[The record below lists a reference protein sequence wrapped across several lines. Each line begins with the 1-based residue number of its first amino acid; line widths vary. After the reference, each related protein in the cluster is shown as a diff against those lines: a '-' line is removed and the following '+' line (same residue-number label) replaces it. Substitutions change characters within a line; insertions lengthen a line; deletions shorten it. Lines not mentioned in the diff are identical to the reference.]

1 MDEGQLP
8 SAFLRELEG
17 LLDQD
22 SQQEYLRSFVK
33 PPRRCAWSSED
44 LSFQFERCEWSQ
56 FAWRIPLDFAVIE
69 DPLWHAGV
77 YSCQDAAAMTPVNDL
92 LSHGSFLRIL
102 DLCAAPGGKSV
113 QLLQALGNNGLLVS
127 NEVIQSR
134 ARILLQNLERSG
146 ATNSLIT
153 SMDPERLSSHF
164 PAFFDCV
171 VVDAPCSGEGMFRK
185 YPQTREEYSEQSVTH
200 CAARQKRILTAAID
214 SLAEGG
220 LLLYSTCTYN
230 RSENEEVL
238 EHFSHKLDL
247 LHSKRLW
254 PHEFEGEG
262 QCYFL
267 LKKKGDLPYFFRESS
282 QASSGDNEKQ
292 LKAVGLENFL
302 TQDSIQKLKQL
313 GEFQKKGKLV
323 SFVPTSLRLLPGNLK
338 KGVVRA
344 SVPLIELLEGRKR
357 QEKIPHHALSHLP
370 GRESDFK
377 SSISLDQ
384 REALYYLKGESIRI
398 DSTLENGFAA
408 VSYNGFVLG
417 WGKYHQQSGVL
428 KNHYPKGLRIQKTLK
443 FE

>member
-22 SQQEYLRSFVK
+22 SRQEYLRSFDK

-56 FAWRIPLDFAVIE
+56 FAWRIPVDFAVIE

-77 YSCQDAAAMTPVNDL
+77 YSCQDAAAMAPVNDL
-92 LSHGSFLRIL
+92 LPHGPFQRIL
-102 DLCAAPGGKSV
+102 DLCAAPGGKSF
-113 QLLQALGNNGLLVS
+113 QLLQALGINGLLVS

-146 ATNSLIT
+146 AKNSLIT
-153 SMDPERLSSHF
+153 SMDPEKLSSHF
-164 PAFFDCV
+164 PESFDCV

-200 CAARQKRILTAAID
+200 CAARQKRILSAAID
-214 SLAEGG
+214 CLVGG
-220 LLLYSTCTYN
+220 GILLYSTCTYN

-238 EHFSHKLDL
+238 DQFSQEMDL
-247 LHSKRLW
+247 LDSKRLW

-267 LKKKGDLPYFFRESS
+267 LRKKGDLPYFFRETNP
-282 QASSGDNEKQ
+282 ANSGESEKEMNSF
-292 LKAVGLENFL
+292 GLENFL
-302 TQDSIQKLKQL
+302 TQDSIQKLRQM
-313 GEFQKKGKLV
+313 GTFQKKGKLI
-323 SFVPTSLRLLPGNLK
+323 SFVPSSLKSLSGQLK

-344 SVPLIELLEGRKR
+344 FVPIIEILEGRKR
-357 QEKIPHHALSHLP
+357 QEKIPHHALSHLLNK
-370 GRESDFK
+370 GSEFK
-377 SSISLDQ
+377 SFISLNQ

>member
-8 SAFLRELEG
+8 SVFLRELEG
-17 LLDQD
+17 LLNRD
-22 SQQEYLRSFVK
+22 SRQKYLLSFEN

-44 LSFQFERCEWSQ
+44 LSFQFEICEWSE

-92 LSHGSFLRIL
+92 LSHGPFLRIL

-113 QLLQALGNNGLLVS
+113 QLLQALGKNGLLVS

-153 SMDPERLSSHF
+153 SMDPEKLSSHF
-164 PAFFDCV
+164 PESFDCV

-185 YPQTREEYSEQSVTH
+185 YPQTRDEYSEQSVTH

-214 SLAEGG
+214 CLVGG
-220 LLLYSTCTYN
+220 GILLYSTCTYN
-230 RSENEEVL
+230 RFENEEVL
-238 EHFSHKLDL
+238 EHFSQKLDL

-267 LKKKGDLPYFFRESS
+267 LRKKGDLDSFYSEPS
-282 QASSGDNEKQ
+282 QASSGDNEKG
-292 LKAVGLENFL
+292 LKPFGLENFL
-302 TQDSIQKLKQL
+302 TQDSLQKLRQL
-313 GEFQKKGKLV
+313 GEFQKKGKLI
-323 SFVPTSLRLLPGNLK
+323 SFVPTSLELLPGNLK

-357 QEKIPHHALSHLP
+357 QEKIPHHALSHLL
-370 GRESDFK
+370 GKESQFK
-377 SSISLDQ
+377 SSISLNQ
-384 REALYYLKGESIRI
+384 REALYYLKGESIRMES
-398 DSTLENGFAA
+398 DLESGFVA
-408 VSYNGFVLG
+408 VGFQGFVLG